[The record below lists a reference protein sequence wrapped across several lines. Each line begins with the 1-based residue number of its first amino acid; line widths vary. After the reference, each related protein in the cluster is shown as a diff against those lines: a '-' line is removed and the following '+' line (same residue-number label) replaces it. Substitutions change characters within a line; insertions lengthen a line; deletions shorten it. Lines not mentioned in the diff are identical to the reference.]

1 MKNLKTALIPVAVLL
16 FGIGSAFATNKAK
29 TDKNASILA
38 YHYDA
43 SAPLEK
49 CIRVSE
55 VDCDV
60 TGTVVCEEVVNGSLK
75 VMQTKISDTECGQAL
90 FRN

>member
-29 TDKNASILA
+29 TGKEAAVIA

-43 SAPLEK
+43 SAPFEK
-49 CIRVSE
+49 CIPVGE
-55 VDCDV
+55 VGCDV
-60 TGTVVCEEVVNGSLK
+60 TGSVVCEELINGSLK
-75 VMQTKISDTECGQAL
+75 VMQTRISETECGQAL
-90 FRN
+90 YRN

>member
-1 MKNLKTALIPVAVLL
+1 MKNFKTALIPVALLL

-29 TDKNASILA
+29 TDKEAAINAF
-38 YHYDA
+38 HYDA
-43 SAPLEK
+43 SAPVEK
-49 CIRVSE
+49 CIPVGE

-60 TGTVVCEEVVNGSLK
+60 TGTVVCEELVNGSLK
-75 VMQTKISDTECGQAL
+75 VMQTRISETECGQAL